1 MGFGQCELTTR
12 LTYSNFSTHKHIWR
26 SSISLH
32 TQTFAQH
39 VCQPKRCTHA
49 CKQQSKTY
57 GTHSMCLLQHCIQTN
72 QISCVASHI
81 SIAHSH
87 LQPSKPVNTAQAH
100 TLTTHFNI
108 ILGNIP
114 KHFRQAETI
123 NSIFRHT
130 WTNCRQSED
139 VHTQTIIGSSKGLN
153 FYVLKEAHYD
163 KQKIV
168 GDISTWDIDNT
179 FIPNAAVYAD

>member
-1 MGFGQCELTTR
+1 MRTYNATDIQQLFDAQAHLAQFYVVAHTNICPAR
-12 LTYSNFSTHKHIWR
+12 LSAKT
-26 SSISLH
+26 LH
-32 TQTFAQH
+32 TRVQA
-39 VCQPKRCTHA
+39 A
-49 CKQQSKTY
+49 KQDLRHTLNVLAAALHPNQSNLV
-57 GTHSMCLLQHCIQTN
+57 HR
-72 QISCVASHI
+72 
-81 SIAHSH
+81 
-87 LQPSKPVNTAQAH
+87 KPNLYRPLTLITIEAVDTAQAA

-108 ILGNIP
+108 ILCNIP

-130 WTNCRQSED
+130 WTNCRQSDD
-139 VHTQTIIGSSKGLN
+139 VHTQPIIGSSKGLN

>member
-1 MGFGQCELTTR
+1 MTNDTHFPGYIRGLLSSIDCTWAAKTLHTRIQAAKQDLRHTLNVLAATLHPNQSNCVRRKPHLYRPLALTT
-12 LTYSNFSTHKHIWR
+12 IEA
-26 SSISLH
+26 I
-32 TQTFAQH
+32 
-39 VCQPKRCTHA
+39 
-49 CKQQSKTY
+49 
-57 GTHSMCLLQHCIQTN
+57 
-72 QISCVASHI
+72 
-81 SIAHSH
+81 
-87 LQPSKPVNTAQAH
+87 NTAQAP

-114 KHFRQAETI
+114 KHFRQADTI
-123 NSIFRHT
+123 DSIFRHT
-130 WTNCRQSED
+130 WANCRQSED

-168 GDISTWDIDNT
+168 GDISTLDVGNT

>member
-1 MGFGQCELTTR
+1 MRNYNANDIHTFFDAHAHLAQFYIVAHTNICPARLSAKTLHTRVQTAKQDLRHTLNVLATTLHPNQPNCVRRKPHLYRPLTLTT
-12 LTYSNFSTHKHIWR
+12 IE
-26 SSISLH
+26 
-32 TQTFAQH
+32 A
-39 VCQPKRCTHA
+39 
-49 CKQQSKTY
+49 
-57 GTHSMCLLQHCIQTN
+57 
-72 QISCVASHI
+72 
-81 SIAHSH
+81 
-87 LQPSKPVNTAQAH
+87 VNTAQAAV
-100 TLTTHFNI
+100 LTTHFNI

-123 NSIFRHT
+123 DGIFRHT
-130 WTNCRQSED
+130 WTNCKQSED
-139 VHTQTIIGSSKGLN
+139 VHTQPIIDSSKGLN

>member
-1 MGFGQCELTTR
+1 MR
-12 LTYSNFSTHKHIWR
+12 IYKASDI
-26 SSISLH
+26 
-32 TQTFAQH
+32 QH
-39 VCQPKRCTHA
+39 
-49 CKQQSKTY
+49 
-57 GTHSMCLLQHCIQTN
+57 LFD
-72 QISCVASHI
+72 
-81 SIAHSH
+81 
-87 LQPSKPVNTAQAH
+87 AQAH
-100 TLTTHFNI
+100 LAQFYIVAHTNICPARLSATTLHTRIQAAKQDLRHTLNVLAAALHPNQSNLVRRKPHLYRPLALTTIEAINTARAATLTTHFNI

-123 NSIFRHT
+123 NSIFRHA
-130 WTNCRQSED
+130 WKNCRQSED

>member
-1 MGFGQCELTTR
+1 MRTYNAADIQQLFDEQSHLAQFYVVAHTNICPARLSAKTLHTRVQTAKQDLRHTLNVLAATLHQKQSNLVRRKPNLYRPLALTT
-12 LTYSNFSTHKHIWR
+12 IE
-26 SSISLH
+26 
-32 TQTFAQH
+32 A
-39 VCQPKRCTHA
+39 VD
-49 CKQQSKTY
+49 
-57 GTHSMCLLQHCIQTN
+57 
-72 QISCVASHI
+72 
-81 SIAHSH
+81 
-87 LQPSKPVNTAQAH
+87 TAQAA

-123 NSIFRHT
+123 DGIFRHT

-153 FYVLKEAHYD
+153 FYVLKEAYYD

>member
-1 MGFGQCELTTR
+1 MARSVRQAPLPIRDDDVPPAAQTLHTRIQTAKQNLRHTLNVLAAALHPTQSNLVRRKPHLYRPHALTTIEA
-12 LTYSNFSTHKHIWR
+12 T
-26 SSISLH
+26 
-32 TQTFAQH
+32 
-39 VCQPKRCTHA
+39 
-49 CKQQSKTY
+49 
-57 GTHSMCLLQHCIQTN
+57 
-72 QISCVASHI
+72 
-81 SIAHSH
+81 
-87 LQPSKPVNTAQAH
+87 NTAQAQ
-100 TLTTHFNI
+100 TLATHFNI

-114 KHFRQAETI
+114 KHFRQAATI
-123 NSIFRHT
+123 DSIFKQT

-168 GDISTWDIDNT
+168 GDISTWDVDST

>member
-1 MGFGQCELTTR
+1 MRNYNAADIQQLFDAQAHLAQFYVVAHTNICPARLSAKTLHTRLQTAKQDLRHTLNVLAATLHPNQSNLVRRKPNLYRPLALTT
-12 LTYSNFSTHKHIWR
+12 LE
-26 SSISLH
+26 
-32 TQTFAQH
+32 A
-39 VCQPKRCTHA
+39 
-49 CKQQSKTY
+49 
-57 GTHSMCLLQHCIQTN
+57 
-72 QISCVASHI
+72 
-81 SIAHSH
+81 
-87 LQPSKPVNTAQAH
+87 VNTAQAH

-114 KHFRQAETI
+114 KHFRQAATI

-130 WTNCRQSED
+130 WTNCRQSDD
-139 VHTQTIIGSSKGLN
+139 VHTQAIIDSSKGLN

-179 FIPNAAVYAD
+179 FIPHAAVYAD

>member
-1 MGFGQCELTTR
+1 MRTYNANDIQTFFDAHAHLAQFYIVAHTNICPARLSAKTLHTRVQTANQDLRHTLNVLAATLHPNQSNCVRRKPHLYRPLALTT
-12 LTYSNFSTHKHIWR
+12 IG
-26 SSISLH
+26 
-32 TQTFAQH
+32 
-39 VCQPKRCTHA
+39 
-49 CKQQSKTY
+49 
-57 GTHSMCLLQHCIQTN
+57 GT
-72 QISCVASHI
+72 
-81 SIAHSH
+81 
-87 LQPSKPVNTAQAH
+87 NTAQAQ

-114 KHFRQAETI
+114 QHFRRADTI
-123 NSIFRHT
+123 DSIFKHT
-130 WTNCRQSED
+130 WANCRQSED
-139 VHTQTIIGSSKGLN
+139 VHTQPIIGSSKGLN

>member
-1 MGFGQCELTTR
+1 MRTYNATDIQQLFNAQAHLAQFYIVAHTNIYPSRLSAKTLHARIQTAKQDLRHTLNVLAATLHPNQSNRVRRKPNLYRPLTLTT
-12 LTYSNFSTHKHIWR
+12 LE
-26 SSISLH
+26 
-32 TQTFAQH
+32 A
-39 VCQPKRCTHA
+39 A
-49 CKQQSKTY
+49 
-57 GTHSMCLLQHCIQTN
+57 
-72 QISCVASHI
+72 
-81 SIAHSH
+81 
-87 LQPSKPVNTAQAH
+87 NTAQAP

-114 KHFRQAETI
+114 KHFRQTETI

-130 WTNCRQSED
+130 WANCKQSKE
-139 VHTQTIIGSSKGLN
+139 VHTQPIVGSSKGLN

-168 GDISTWDIDNT
+168 GDISTWDVDNT

>member
-1 MGFGQCELTTR
+1 MRTYNAADIQQLFDAQAYLAQFYIVAHTSICPARLSATTLHTRVQAAKQDLRHTLNVLAATLHPKQSNLVRRKPHLYRPLALTT
-12 LTYSNFSTHKHIWR
+12 IEA
-26 SSISLH
+26 I
-32 TQTFAQH
+32 
-39 VCQPKRCTHA
+39 
-49 CKQQSKTY
+49 
-57 GTHSMCLLQHCIQTN
+57 
-72 QISCVASHI
+72 
-81 SIAHSH
+81 
-87 LQPSKPVNTAQAH
+87 NTAQAA

-114 KHFRQAETI
+114 KHFRRAETI

-130 WTNCRQSED
+130 WANCRQSEN
-139 VHTQTIIGSSKGLN
+139 VHTQAIIGSSKGLN

-163 KQKIV
+163 RQKIV

>member
-1 MGFGQCELTTR
+1 MRTYNAADIQQIFDAQAHLAQFYIVAHTNICPARLSAKTLHTRVHSAKQDLRHTLNVLAATLHPKQSNLVRRKPHLYRPLALTT
-12 LTYSNFSTHKHIWR
+12 LE
-26 SSISLH
+26 
-32 TQTFAQH
+32 A
-39 VCQPKRCTHA
+39 
-49 CKQQSKTY
+49 
-57 GTHSMCLLQHCIQTN
+57 
-72 QISCVASHI
+72 
-81 SIAHSH
+81 
-87 LQPSKPVNTAQAH
+87 VNTAQASA
-100 TLTTHFNI
+100 LTTHFNI
-108 ILGNIP
+108 VLGNIP

-139 VHTQTIIGSSKGLN
+139 VYTQPIIGISRGLN

>member
-1 MGFGQCELTTR
+1 MRTYKASDIQHLFEAQAHLAQFYVVAQTNICPARLSAKTLQARVQTAKKDLRHTLNVLAATLHPKQSNLVRRKPHIYRPLALTT
-12 LTYSNFSTHKHIWR
+12 IEA
-26 SSISLH
+26 I
-32 TQTFAQH
+32 
-39 VCQPKRCTHA
+39 
-49 CKQQSKTY
+49 
-57 GTHSMCLLQHCIQTN
+57 
-72 QISCVASHI
+72 
-81 SIAHSH
+81 
-87 LQPSKPVNTAQAH
+87 NTAQAQ
-100 TLTTHFNI
+100 TLTAHFNI
-108 ILGNIP
+108 ILGNVP

>member
-1 MGFGQCELTTR
+1 MRTYNATDIQQLFDAQAHLAQFYVVAHTNICPAR
-12 LTYSNFSTHKHIWR
+12 LSAKT
-26 SSISLH
+26 LH
-32 TQTFAQH
+32 TRVQA
-39 VCQPKRCTHA
+39 A
-49 CKQQSKTY
+49 KQDLRHTLNVLAAALHPNQSN
-57 GTHSMCLLQHCIQTN
+57 L
-72 QISCVASHI
+72 VRR
-81 SIAHSH
+81 
-87 LQPSKPVNTAQAH
+87 KPNLYRPLTLITIEAVDTAQAA

-123 NSIFRHT
+123 NGIFRHT
-130 WTNCRQSED
+130 WTNCRQNAD
-139 VHTQTIIGSSKGLN
+139 VQTQAIIGSSKGLN

-179 FIPNAAVYAD
+179 FIPHAAVYAD

>member
-1 MGFGQCELTTR
+1 MRTYNATDIQTTFR
-12 LTYSNFSTHKHIWR
+12 RTSTLGAVLYRCTHKHLPSTFVSQNAAHTFA
-26 SSISLH
+26 SSKARLTAH
-32 TQTFAQH
+32 TQ
-39 VCQPKRCTHA
+39 RA
-49 CKQQSKTY
+49 CCNTASKPIKSRASQATSLSPTRTY
-57 GTHSMCLLQHCIQTN
+57 NT
-72 QISCVASHI
+72 
-81 SIAHSH
+81 
-87 LQPSKPVNTAQAH
+87 SKPVNTAQAH

>member
-1 MGFGQCELTTR
+1 MRTYKANDIQQLFDAQAHLAQFYVVAHTNICPAR
-12 LTYSNFSTHKHIWR
+12 LSAN
-26 SSISLH
+26 SLH
-32 TQTFAQH
+32 TRVQA
-39 VCQPKRCTHA
+39 A
-49 CKQQSKTY
+49 KQDLRHTLNVLGAALHPNQSNLVRRKP
-57 GTHSMCLLQHCIQTN
+57 
-72 QISCVASHI
+72 
-81 SIAHSH
+81 H
-87 LQPSKPVNTAQAH
+87 LYRPLALTTIEAINTAQAA
-100 TLTTHFNI
+100 TLTAHFNI

-130 WTNCRQSED
+130 WANCRQSED
-139 VHTQTIIGSSKGLN
+139 VHTQPIIDSSKGLN
-153 FYVLKEAHYD
+153 FYVLKEAHYH

>member
-1 MGFGQCELTTR
+1 MRNYNATDIQTFFDAQAHLAQFYIVAHTNICPARLSAKTLHTRLQTAKQDLRHTLNVLAATLHPNQSNLVRRNPHLYRPLVLTT
-12 LTYSNFSTHKHIWR
+12 LE
-26 SSISLH
+26 
-32 TQTFAQH
+32 A
-39 VCQPKRCTHA
+39 
-49 CKQQSKTY
+49 
-57 GTHSMCLLQHCIQTN
+57 
-72 QISCVASHI
+72 
-81 SIAHSH
+81 
-87 LQPSKPVNTAQAH
+87 VNTAQAH

-123 NSIFRHT
+123 DGIFRHT
-130 WTNCRQSED
+130 WTNCKQSED
-139 VHTQTIIGSSKGLN
+139 VHTQPIIGGSKGLN

-179 FIPNAAVYAD
+179 FIPHAAVYAD

>member
-1 MGFGQCELTTR
+1 MRTYNATDIQQLFNAQAHLAQFYIVAHTNIYPSRLSAKTLQARIQTAKQDLRHTLNVLAAALHPNQSNLVRRKPNLYRPLTLTTIEA
-12 LTYSNFSTHKHIWR
+12 T
-26 SSISLH
+26 
-32 TQTFAQH
+32 
-39 VCQPKRCTHA
+39 
-49 CKQQSKTY
+49 
-57 GTHSMCLLQHCIQTN
+57 
-72 QISCVASHI
+72 
-81 SIAHSH
+81 
-87 LQPSKPVNTAQAH
+87 NTAQAA

-123 NSIFRHT
+123 NGIFRHT

-139 VHTQTIIGSSKGLN
+139 VHTQTIIISSKGLN

-163 KQKIV
+163 KHKIV